1 VLLHWPHSEPVG
13 GLELEVIRPI
23 EARGKTFEVG
33 ERFPYRD
40 LEIGY
45 ENARRLC
52 QEGSLKLAKLQI
64 VAMRPL
70 EVGPVVYA
78 PGDLVPIEVLGTD
91 PVRIRGLEITN
102 HIRVGLDLVPDGA
115 SAKKGRSPR
124 KG

>member
-1 VLLHWPHSEPVG
+1 MLLHWPHSEPVG

-23 EARGKTFEVG
+23 EARGKTF
-33 ERFPYRD
+33 
-40 LEIGY
+40 
-45 ENARRLC
+45 
-52 QEGSLKLAKLQI
+52 
-64 VAMRPL
+64 